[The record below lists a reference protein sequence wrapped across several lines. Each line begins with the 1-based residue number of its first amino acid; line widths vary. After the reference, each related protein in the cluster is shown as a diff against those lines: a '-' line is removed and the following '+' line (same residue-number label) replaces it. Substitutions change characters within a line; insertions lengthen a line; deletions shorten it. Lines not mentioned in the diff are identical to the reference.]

1 MPSIIQDLTEAFSAW
16 NTSQI
21 LDPKSYPSS
30 HMVLRIRP
38 PLMVPDA
45 QNSPEWG
52 LAWMILD
59 GGQKVRLTKLK
70 VVASERWSSIT
81 PLSKAALLLGNL

>member
-45 QNSPEWG
+45 QNNPEWG
-52 LAWMILD
+52 LAWTILD
-59 GGQKVRLTKLK
+59 GAKK
-70 VVASERWSSIT
+70 
-81 PLSKAALLLGNL
+81 